1 MNFTDILQKRDILK
15 NKSKEEKNVNYKR
28 NNIRQIQN
36 NSSKIQRKEEQ
47 KSEYKIA
54 LAGNPNVG
62 KSTIF
67 NNLTGMHQHTG
78 NWTGKTVANA
88 TGECIYKEQKYTFI
102 DLPGT
107 YSIMSNSEEEEI
119 ARDYICFGNPDAT
132 VVVVDATT
140 LERNLNLVFQIME
153 ITDNVILCV
162 NLLDEAK
169 KKKIKVDLK
178 KLSAEL
184 GIPVVGTIARDKRT
198 LDKLLETIKKTC
210 ENKID
215 IIPKRVIYQEN
226 IENTITKLTKELK
239 EKYSLN
245 ENMYR
250 WISLKIID
258 GEERIIESIE
268 KNLGIEIQS
277 LIGDIGKVNIKK
289 EDTENG
295 DIEQEDV
302 EELDIEK
309 ENIEEIDIKK
319 VTTKIEEE
327 KTSAEDMRRGFSKKN
342 DCNIN
347 YKDIIISKI
356 VETAEKVSKK
366 VCVFEDK
373 NYSERD
379 RKIDKILTSKKYGI
393 PIMILF
399 LGLIFWL
406 TIVGANYP
414 SQFLFDIFSRFQ
426 EKLINFATYVNCPS
440 WLSDML
446 ILGVYQTLTWV
457 VSVMLPPMAIFFPL
471 FTILED
477 LGYLPR
483 IAFNMD
489 GFFKKACCSG
499 KQMITMCMGFGCN
512 ACGVTGCRIINSPRE
527 RLIAIITNNLV
538 PCNGR
543 FPFLITIATI
553 FIAGT
558 IEGIGASII
567 STISVMLVIVLGI
580 FLTLVISK
588 ILSKTILKGMPS
600 SFILEMPPYRK
611 PQFCK
616 IFVRSIFDRTLFI
629 LGRAV
634 AVAMPA
640 GLVIWLFANIGVNGS
655 SILDLI
661 VNFLDPFARLM
672 GLDGYILTGFILG
685 IPANEIVLPIILMCY
700 LQGKALINIEDTFAI
715 GEILRQNGWTILT
728 AINVMIFT
736 ILHFPC
742 ATTLLTIKKETGK
755 MRWVVLSFLIPT
767 VCGIVIC
774 MLTNLIFNF
783 GKFVFL

>member
-1 MNFTDILQKRDILK
+1 MNFTNILK
-15 NKSKEEKNVNYKR
+15 KY
-28 NNIRQIQN
+28 
-36 NSSKIQRKEEQ
+36 
-47 KSEYKIA
+47 EYKIA

-88 TGECIYKEQKYTFI
+88 TGECMYKEQKYTFI

-178 KLSAEL
+178 RLSTEL
-184 GIPVVGTIARDKRT
+184 GIPVVGTIARNKKT
-198 LDKLLETIKKTC
+198 LDKLLETIKKAC
-210 ENKID
+210 ENKIS
-215 IIPKRVIYQEN
+215 IQPKRVIYQKN
-226 IENTITKLTKELK
+226 IEDTIAKLTKVLK
-239 EKYSLN
+239 EKYSLK
-245 ENMYR
+245 ETMYR

-258 GEERIIESIE
+258 GEEKIIKSIE
-268 KNLGIEIQS
+268 RNLGVEILEDKEIQT
-277 LIGDIGKVNIKK
+277 LIN
-289 EDTENG
+289 
-295 DIEQEDV
+295 
-302 EELDIEK
+302 
-309 ENIEEIDIKK
+309 
-319 VTTKIEEE
+319 
-327 KTSAEDMRRGFSKKN
+327 
-342 DCNIN
+342 CNIN

-356 VETAEKVSKK
+356 VETAEKISNK

-373 NYSERD
+373 DYSERD

-414 SQFLFDIFSRFQ
+414 SQFLFDIFSKFQ
-426 EKLINFATYVNCPS
+426 EKLINFATYINCPN

-499 KQMITMCMGFGCN
+499 KQMITMCMG
-512 ACGVTGCRIINSPRE
+512 VTRWYLFYLS
-527 RLIAIITNNLV
+527 
-538 PCNGR
+538 
-543 FPFLITIATI
+543 TI
-553 FIAGT
+553 FVT
-558 IEGIGASII
+558 Q
-567 STISVMLVIVLGI
+567 
-580 FLTLVISK
+580 
-588 ILSKTILKGMPS
+588 IL
-600 SFILEMPPYRK
+600 
-611 PQFCK
+611 
-616 IFVRSIFDRTLFI
+616 
-629 LGRAV
+629 
-634 AVAMPA
+634 
-640 GLVIWLFANIGVNGS
+640 
-655 SILDLI
+655 
-661 VNFLDPFARLM
+661 
-672 GLDGYILTGFILG
+672 
-685 IPANEIVLPIILMCY
+685 
-700 LQGKALINIEDTFAI
+700 
-715 GEILRQNGWTILT
+715 
-728 AINVMIFT
+728 
-736 ILHFPC
+736 
-742 ATTLLTIKKETGK
+742 
-755 MRWVVLSFLIPT
+755 
-767 VCGIVIC
+767 
-774 MLTNLIFNF
+774 
-783 GKFVFL
+783 